1 MEKCIYCGRNCCKGV
16 KMKAYGNDADLSVED
31 AAKVMV
37 DAMEWVLEYCNEIGQ
52 PELLTDLEEVKISLM
67 DLMAMLLDFRNSFDS
82 KPSV

>member
-1 MEKCIYCGRNCCKGV
+1 
-16 KMKAYGNDADLSVED
+16 MKAYGNDADLSVED